1 MGIHSVRSSDDREGF
16 AGSDTILLDG
26 RPVLAGLLC
35 AGQAEGRSI
44 ETVERFMKNGRLSA
58 LQEAMLDAGV
68 VQSAYNAPA
77 AVLLLEDLLRRIPD
91 PTEDD
96 VRDALSGLYS
106 RSTGYVQYLPCRAPC
121 RAQAL
126 GSRVP

>member
-1 MGIHSVRSSDDREGF
+1 MSVSFTLNGVRRTAAVDPGENLQRVLQAMGIHSVRASDDREGF

-26 RPVLAGLLC
+26 RPVLAGLMC

-91 PTEDD
+91 PI
-96 VRDALSGLYS
+96 G
-106 RSTGYVQYLPCRAPC
+106 G
-121 RAQAL
+121 
-126 GSRVP
+126 